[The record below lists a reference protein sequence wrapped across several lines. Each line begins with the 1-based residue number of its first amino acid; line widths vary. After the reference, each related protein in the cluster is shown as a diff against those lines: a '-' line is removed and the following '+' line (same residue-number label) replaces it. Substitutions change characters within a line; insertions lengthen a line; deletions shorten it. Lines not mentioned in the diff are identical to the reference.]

1 MRSFALGAEC
11 TIKSTAKGRDLEGL
25 IIVPRSTYN
34 SGNTTRTRARSL
46 LPLKAG
52 KQTREEDGRDHDM
65 RDVNVCFYAIPQLQ
79 YQERPE
85 AIEALDRMN
94 SFNIDNII
102 LLQDH
107 SKSWRTG
114 CIIDF
119 ECAMTDVP
127 RREIIH
133 GKRAVS
139 V

>member
-1 MRSFALGAEC
+1 
-11 TIKSTAKGRDLEGL
+11 
-25 IIVPRSTYN
+25 
-34 SGNTTRTRARSL
+34 
-46 LPLKAG
+46 
-52 KQTREEDGRDHDM
+52 M
-65 RDVNVCFYAIPQLQ
+65 RDVNVCFYVLPELQ
-79 YQERPE
+79 YQEHPE
-85 AIEALDRMN
+85 AIEALDRMYPLH
-94 SFNIDNII
+94 IDNVI

-119 ECAMTDVP
+119 ECAMTAVP

>member
-1 MRSFALGAEC
+1 M
-11 TIKSTAKGRDLEGL
+11 
-25 IIVPRSTYN
+25 YN
-34 SGNTTRTRARSL
+34 SGNITRTRTRSV

-52 KQTREEDGRDHDM
+52 KQTREEDGRDHGM
-65 RDVNVCFYAIPQLQ
+65 RDVNVCFYVLPKLQ
-79 YQERPE
+79 YQEHPE
-85 AIEALDRMN
+85 AIEALDGVY
-94 SFNIDNII
+94 SFHIDNII

-107 SKSWRTG
+107 SKPWRTG

-119 ECAMTDVP
+119 DRAMRDVP